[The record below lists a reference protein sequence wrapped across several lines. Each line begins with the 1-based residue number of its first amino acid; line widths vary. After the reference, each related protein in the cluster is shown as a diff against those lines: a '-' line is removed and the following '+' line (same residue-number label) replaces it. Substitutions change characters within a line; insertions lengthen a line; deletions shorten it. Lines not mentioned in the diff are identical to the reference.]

1 MHPSHFFLQSLLLS
15 IPLTSAQSIY
25 DSVTDPTKRAEFAL
39 STLQIWYNAGTGLW
53 DTAGWWNSANVLTMI
68 ANLAQADP
76 KNAQLQNLATR
87 VFANTLLQAPAK
99 NPQPGIEKEAKRRRG
114 LSDADIG
121 NFTLLLNET
130 GSGYSKNLNP
140 GTNEPVT
147 VFPTDWDAEEGQYVD
162 VQSLPSFS
170 SASKDVATQAALATT
185 PNPEDWL
192 DGFYDDDLWWALA
205 WIGAYDV
212 TQNIQYLQ
220 LAEGIFGE
228 VTKAWPTRCGNGGI
242 FWSWKKDYMNAIA
255 NELFLS
261 TAAHLANR
269 AENKNTYVEWAELTL
284 KWFLN
289 SGMINEQGT
298 INDGLTEG
306 CENNGYVSVL
316 GFELSCTQ
324 ILTAS
329 QQTWSYNQGV
339 ILGGLV
345 ELNKAAPNDTYLPLA
360 NKIAKAAIYELS
372 DDNGVI
378 HDGCEPGC
386 GGDGNQFKGIFM
398 RNLQLLAE
406 AAPDDA
412 FTDSIRTNA
421 DSIWMNN
428 RNEDQGNAL
437 SLVWSGPFV
446 SPANASTH
454 SSAMDALVAAI
465 SL

>member
-1 MHPSHFFLQSLLLS
+1 MYTSILLQSLLFS
-15 IPLTSAQSIY
+15 VPFIPNTAAQSLY

-39 STLQIWYNAGTGLW
+39 STLQIWYDAGTGLW
-53 DTAGWWNSANVLTMI
+53 DTTGWWNSANVMTMI
-68 ANLAQADP
+68 ANLAKNDP
-76 KNAQLQNLATR
+76 NNAQLQNLATR

-99 NPQPGIEKEAKRRRG
+99 NPQPGVENEANRRR
-114 LSDADIG
+114 DVDPG
-121 NFTLLLNET
+121 NGTFVLFNET
-130 GSGYSKNLNP
+130 GTESGYFKSLNP
-140 GTNEPVT
+140 GGNHEPIT
-147 VFPTDWDAEEGQYVD
+147 TFPPDWDADDGQYVD
-162 VQSLPSFS
+162 IQSLPSFAS
-170 SASKDVATQAALATT
+170 ESKDEATQVALATT

-212 TQNIQYLQ
+212 TQKIEYLQ
-220 LAEGIFGE
+220 LAEGIFGQ

-269 AENKNTYVEWAELTL
+269 AENKDTYVEWAELTL
-284 KWFLN
+284 TWFLN

-306 CENNGYVSVL
+306 CKNNGYN
-316 GFELSCTQ
+316 
-324 ILTAS
+324 
-329 QQTWSYNQGV
+329 TWSYNQGV

-345 ELNKAAPNDTYLPLA
+345 ELNKATPNDTYLPLA
-360 NKIAKAAIYELS
+360 TKIAKAAIAELS

-378 HDGCEPGC
+378 HDGCEPNC
-386 GGDGNQFKGIFM
+386 GGDGNQFKGVFM
-398 RNLQLLAE
+398 RNLQLLHE

-412 FTDSIRTNA
+412 FADSIRTNA
-421 DSIWMNN
+421 DSIWKNN
-428 RNEDQGNAL
+428 RDEEQGNTL
-437 SLVWSGPFV
+437 SVVWSGPFV

-454 SSAMDALVAAI
+454 SSAMDALVAAMT
-465 SL
+465 L